1 VSRSP
6 RQTFTKLSPDSFLL
20 LLFFLSFDET
30 MTELELDAERIT
42 ETVLH
47 LNLGFICFVVFWF
60 LGFLLF
66 VCLFCFFPFD
76 ETKTELLPRYQHQD
90 WRMKD

>member
-1 VSRSP
+1 
-6 RQTFTKLSPDSFLL
+6 
-20 LLFFLSFDET
+20 
-30 MTELELDAERIT
+30 MTELGLDAEGLT

-47 LNLGFICFVVFWF
+47 LNLGFISFDVLWF
-60 LGFLLF
+60 LFLVHLF

-76 ETKTELLPRYQHQD
+76 ETMAELLPRHQHQD